1 MQKRRIVMAAA
12 VAVLAVGLT
21 GCALFDSERSMN

>member
-12 VAVLAVGLT
+12 VAVLTVGLT
-21 GCALFDSERSMN
+21 GCGLLDSEVN